1 VPEPSEGLASR
12 AGAARRQDLFWSGQ
26 IGRVGS
32 DRCRVWIR
40 RPEDEKKSGM
50 RLGRARVSVSLAVYP
65 AVLFHSTFHSRVC
78 HSACAVVPADFCWGT
93 VFFFCRAIYC
103 VEAGIHRIFLIHS
116 MECYVGTP

>member
-12 AGAARRQDLFWSGQ
+12 AGAARRQDLVWSGQ

-50 RLGRARVSVSLAVYP
+50 RLGRARVSVSLAAYP
-65 AVLFHSTFHSRVC
+65 AVLFTPPFTHVSV
-78 HSACAVVPADFCWGT
+78 T
-93 VFFFCRAIYC
+93 VLVRLCQLIFVGEQFFFFVVLYI
-103 VEAGIHRIFLIHS
+103 VWKQEFIEFF
-116 MECYVGTP
+116 